1 MHYVRWWKCFREN
14 KVGRR
19 GVHSWGLVTILNMA
33 VRDVLSEQAAFEQ
46 SFKGAEGAGQWLPE
60 ERTFQAKRRPCVKA
74 LGAWLRDSEEPVHPE
89 QRTWEMVEVRA
100 ER

>member
-33 VRDVLSEQAAFEQ
+33 ARDVLSEQAAFEQ
-46 SFKGAEGAGQWLPE
+46 SFKCGEGAGQWLPE
-60 ERTFQAKRRPCVKA
+60 ERTFQAKRS
-74 LGAWLRDSEEPVHPE
+74 AWLRDSEEPVHPE